1 MNLQADNPFRSPQIV
16 DEPPGADIP
25 LPEDPRPTVPG
36 SVVLAWWMSIMF
48 AMLVLAAAWGV
59 MGAWAGLVSAL
70 GLGVGFLLLLPRP
83 AVWRIGVAFYGAQL
97 LLLGGLGL
105 AGALRGWGVALW
117 VLFPLAASA
126 AILLL
131 LMNEASVGYYRRK
144 E

>member
-1 MNLQADNPFRSPQIV
+1 M
-16 DEPPGADIP
+16 
-25 LPEDPRPTVPG
+25 PEDPRPTVPG

-105 AGALRGWGVALW
+105 AGALRGWGVALL